1 MDNFIEYYKCG
12 GKTKTSSKPKKV
24 KSCACGSKIKKSKA
38 SKKSTQSAKL
48 KIAAKGMKM
57 KGCGCGSKLYKV
69 GGRIV
74 EMDCNNIIKAQ
85 QGDTINRVAIM
96 PDSLR
101 RTPID
106 STRVYSDSIRV
117 PIDSTRVYSDSI
129 RVPQDSVR
137 VPQDSIR
144 VSSDSIRVPI
154 DSTRVSSDSIRVPQD
169 SVSQNLK
176 TYTFEYPRSINNAL
190 TFNPYLYQLY
200 LHQNLMNDPIYSNVQ
215 SLGNEIQRID
225 LSKYVGSED
234 EKQADKKEQTVKKEQ
249 VIKKPTAKKGSPE
262 IMEIQKR
269 LKRNGYDPGPID
281 GIMGP
286 KTRRALELEKQ
297 DNTIGYLNPSIQT
310 VSVTPLVKKPTVPVV
325 EDLNERP
332 DLLSDEIYMP
342 GNRSNYRLP
351 PLEY

>member
-85 QGDTINRVAIM
+85 QGDTINRVVIM

-117 PIDSTRVYSDSI
+117 PIDSTRV
-129 RVPQDSVR
+129 
-137 VPQDSIR
+137 
-144 VSSDSIRVPI
+144 
-154 DSTRVSSDSIRVPQD
+154 SSDSIRVPQD
-169 SVSQNLK
+169 SIRVPQDSVSSNLK
-176 TYTFEYPRSINNAL
+176 TYTFGYPRSINNVL
-190 TFNPYLYQLY
+190 TFNPYLYQSYLY
-200 LHQNLMNDPIYSNVQ
+200 QNLMNDPIRSSVQ
-215 SLGNEIQRID
+215 SLGNEIRRVD
-225 LSKYVGSED
+225 LSEYVGSED
-234 EKQADKKEQTVKKEQ
+234 EKEQNVKKEQ
-249 VIKKPTAKKGSPE
+249 VVKKPTAKKGSPE

-297 DNTIGYLNPSIQT
+297 DNAIGYLNPSIPT

-342 GNRSNYRLP
+342 GNRSNYRLS

>member
-12 GKTKTSSKPKKV
+12 GKTPSKPKKV
-24 KSCACGSKIKKSKA
+24 KSCACGSKIKKSGN
-38 SKKSTQSAKL
+38 SKKSTKSAKL

-57 KGCGCGSKLYKV
+57 KGCGCGSKLYRV

-85 QGDTINRVAIM
+85 QGDTIHRIVI
-96 PDSLR
+96 
-101 RTPID
+101 TP
-106 STRVYSDSIRV
+106 DSIRV
-117 PIDSTRVYSDSI
+117 PIDSTRV
-129 RVPQDSVR
+129 
-137 VPQDSIR
+137 
-144 VSSDSIRVPI
+144 PI
-154 DSTRVSSDSIRVPQD
+154 DSTRISSDSIRVPQD
-169 SVSQNLK
+169 SIRVPQDSISYNPK
-176 TYTFEYPRSINNAL
+176 TYTFGYPRSINNAL
-190 TFNPYLYQLY
+190 ILNPYLYPLY
-200 LHQNLMNDPIYSNVQ
+200 LRQNLMNDPIHSSVQ
-215 SLGNEIQRID
+215 SLGNEIRRVD
-225 LSKYVGSED
+225 LSEYVGSED
-234 EKQADKKEQTVKKEQ
+234 EKQTNKKEQ
-249 VIKKPTAKKGSPE
+249 VVKKPTAKKGSPE

-297 DNTIGYLNPSIQT
+297 NNTIGYLNPTIST
-310 VSVTPLVKKPTVPVV
+310 VSVNPLVKKPTTLVV

-342 GNRSNYRLP
+342 ENRLSYRQP

>member
-57 KGCGCGSKLYKV
+57 KGCGCGSKLYRV

-85 QGDTINRVAIM
+85 QGDTIKRAVII

-101 RTPID
+101 RTAID
-106 STRVYSDSIRV
+106 ST
-117 PIDSTRVYSDSI
+117 
-129 RVPQDSVR
+129 
-137 VPQDSIR
+137 R

-154 DSTRVSSDSIRVPQD
+154 DSTRVPQDSVRVPIDSTRVPQDSIIVPQD
-169 SVSQNLK
+169 SVSSNLK
-176 TYTFEYPRSINNAL
+176 TYTFGYPRSINNVL
-190 TFNPYLYQLY
+190 TFNPYLYQSYLY
-200 LHQNLMNDPIYSNVQ
+200 QNLMNDPIRSSVQ

-297 DNTIGYLNPSIQT
+297 DNTIGYLNSSIPT

-342 GNRSNYRLP
+342 GNRSNYRLE

>member
-1 MDNFIEYYKCG
+1 
-12 GKTKTSSKPKKV
+12 
-24 KSCACGSKIKKSKA
+24 
-38 SKKSTQSAKL
+38 
-48 KIAAKGMKM
+48 
-57 KGCGCGSKLYKV
+57 
-69 GGRIV
+69 
-74 EMDCNNIIKAQ
+74 
-85 QGDTINRVAIM
+85 
-96 PDSLR
+96 
-101 RTPID
+101 
-106 STRVYSDSIRV
+106 
-117 PIDSTRVYSDSI
+117 
-129 RVPQDSVR
+129 
-137 VPQDSIR
+137 
-144 VSSDSIRVPI
+144 
-154 DSTRVSSDSIRVPQD
+154 
-169 SVSQNLK
+169 
-176 TYTFEYPRSINNAL
+176 
-190 TFNPYLYQLY
+190 
-200 LHQNLMNDPIYSNVQ
+200 MNDPIYSNVQ

-225 LSKYVGSED
+225 LSKYAGSED

-297 DNTIGYLNPSIQT
+297 DNAIGYLNPSIPT
-310 VSVTPLVKKPTVPVV
+310 VSVNPLVKKPTVPVV

>member
-12 GKTKTSSKPKKV
+12 GKTKKTSEPKKV
-24 KSCACGSKIKKSKA
+24 KSCACGSKIKKSGN
-38 SKKSTQSAKL
+38 SKKSTKSAKL

-57 KGCGCGSKLYKV
+57 KGCGCGSKLYRV

-85 QGDTINRVAIM
+85 QGDTIHRVVIT
-96 PDSLR
+96 PDSI
-101 RTPID
+101 RTPQD
-106 STRVYSDSIRV
+106 SIRVPSDSIRV
-117 PIDSTRVYSDSI
+117 PIDSTRI
-129 RVPQDSVR
+129 
-137 VPQDSIR
+137 
-144 VSSDSIRVPI
+144 SSDSIRVPI
-154 DSTRVSSDSIRVPQD
+154 DSTRVPQD

-190 TFNPYLYQLY
+190 TFNPYLYPLY
-200 LHQNLMNDPIYSNVQ
+200 LRQNLMNDPIHSSVQ
-215 SLGNEIQRID
+215 SLGNEIQRMD

-249 VIKKPTAKKGSPE
+249 VVKKPTAKKGSPE

-297 DNTIGYLNPSIQT
+297 DNTIGYLNPTIST
-310 VSVTPLVKKPTVPVV
+310 VSVNPLVKKPSVLVV

-342 GNRSNYRLP
+342 ENRLSYRRQ

>member
-57 KGCGCGSKLYKV
+57 KGCGCGSKLYRV

-85 QGDTINRVAIM
+85 QGDTINRVVIM

-106 STRVYSDSIRV
+106 ST
-117 PIDSTRVYSDSI
+117 
-129 RVPQDSVR
+129 
-137 VPQDSIR
+137 R

-297 DNTIGYLNPSIQT
+297 DNTIGYLNSSIPT
-310 VSVTPLVKKPTVPVV
+310 VSVNPLVKKPTVPVV

>member
-24 KSCACGSKIKKSKA
+24 KYCACGSKIKKSNA
-38 SKKSTQSAKL
+38 SKKSTQSSKL

-57 KGCGCGSKLYKV
+57 KGCGCGSKLYRV

-85 QGDTINRVAIM
+85 QGDTIDRVVIM

-106 STRVYSDSIRV
+106 STRIS
-117 PIDSTRVYSDSI
+117 SDSI
-129 RVPQDSVR
+129 RVPQ
-137 VPQDSIR
+137 
-144 VSSDSIRVPI
+144 
-154 DSTRVSSDSIRVPQD
+154 DSIRVPQD

-176 TYTFEYPRSINNAL
+176 TYTFEYPRSINNVL
-190 TFNPYLYQLY
+190 TFNPYLYQSY
-200 LHQNLMNDPIYSNVQ
+200 LSRNLMNDPIRSSVQ
-215 SLGNEIQRID
+215 SLGNEIQRMD

-234 EKQADKKEQTVKKEQ
+234 EKQADKKEQTVKNEQ

-297 DNTIGYLNPSIQT
+297 DYTIGYLNPSIPT
-310 VSVTPLVKKPTVPVV
+310 VSVTPSVKKPTVLVV

-342 GNRSNYRLP
+342 ENRLSYRRQ

>member
-12 GKTKTSSKPKKV
+12 GKTKTPSKPKKV
-24 KSCACGSKIKKSKA
+24 KSCACGSKIKKSNA
-38 SKKSTQSAKL
+38 SKKSNKSAKL

-57 KGCGCGSKLYKV
+57 KGCGCGSKLYRV

-85 QGDTINRVAIM
+85 QGDTINRVVIM

-106 STRVYSDSIRV
+106 STRI
-117 PIDSTRVYSDSI
+117 
-129 RVPQDSVR
+129 
-137 VPQDSIR
+137 
-144 VSSDSIRVPI
+144 SSDSIRVPS
-154 DSTRVSSDSIRVPQD
+154 DSTRISSDSIRVPQD
-169 SVSQNLK
+169 SIRVPQDSIRVPQDSISSNLK
-176 TYTFEYPRSINNAL
+176 TYTFGYPRSINNVL
-190 TFNPYLYQLY
+190 TFNPYLYQSY
-200 LHQNLMNDPIYSNVQ
+200 LHQNLMNDPIRSSVQ
-215 SLGNEIQRID
+215 SLGNEIQRMD

-249 VIKKPTAKKGSPE
+249 VVKKPTAKKGSPE

-297 DNTIGYLNPSIQT
+297 DNAIGYLNSSIPT
-310 VSVTPLVKKPTVPVV
+310 VSVNPLVKKPTVLVV

-342 GNRSNYRLP
+342 ENRLSYKRQ

>member
-12 GKTKTSSKPKKV
+12 GKTKKPSKPKKV
-24 KSCACGSKIKKSKA
+24 KSCACGSKIKKSNA
-38 SKKSTQSAKL
+38 SKKSTQNAKL

-57 KGCGCGSKLYKV
+57 KGCGCGSKLYRV

-85 QGDTINRVAIM
+85 QGDTIDRVVIM

-106 STRVYSDSIRV
+106 STRI
-117 PIDSTRVYSDSI
+117 
-129 RVPQDSVR
+129 
-137 VPQDSIR
+137 
-144 VSSDSIRVPI
+144 SSDSIRVPI
-154 DSTRVSSDSIRVPQD
+154 DSTRISSDSIRVPQD
-169 SVSQNLK
+169 SISSNLK
-176 TYTFEYPRSINNAL
+176 TYTFGYPRSINNVL
-190 TFNPYLYQLY
+190 TFNPYLYQSYLY
-200 LHQNLMNDPIYSNVQ
+200 QNLMNDPIRSSVQ
-215 SLGNEIQRID
+215 SLGNEIRRVD
-225 LSKYVGSED
+225 LSEYVGSED
-234 EKQADKKEQTVKKEQ
+234 EKQTDKKEQNVKKEQ
-249 VIKKPTAKKGSPE
+249 VVKKPTTKKGSPE

-297 DNTIGYLNPSIQT
+297 DNTIGYLNSSIST
-310 VSVTPLVKKPTVPVV
+310 VSVNPIVKKPTVLVV

-342 GNRSNYRLP
+342 GNRLSYRSS

>member
-24 KSCACGSKIKKSKA
+24 KSCACGSKIKKSNA
-38 SKKSTQSAKL
+38 SKKSTQSSKL

-57 KGCGCGSKLYKV
+57 KGCGCGSKLYRV

-85 QGDTINRVAIM
+85 QGDTIHRAVIM

-106 STRVYSDSIRV
+106 STRI
-117 PIDSTRVYSDSI
+117 
-129 RVPQDSVR
+129 
-137 VPQDSIR
+137 
-144 VSSDSIRVPI
+144 SSDSIRVPI

-169 SVSQNLK
+169 SIIVPIDSTRVPQDSIIVPQDSVSSNLK
-176 TYTFEYPRSINNAL
+176 TYTFGYPRSINNVL
-190 TFNPYLYQLY
+190 TFNPYLYQSYLY
-200 LHQNLMNDPIYSNVQ
+200 QNLMNDPIRSSVQ

-234 EKQADKKEQTVKKEQ
+234 EKQADKKEQ

-269 LKRNGYDPGPID
+269 LKRNGFDPGPID

-297 DNTIGYLNPSIQT
+297 KNTIGYLNSSIPT

-342 GNRSNYRLP
+342 GNRSSYRLS

>member
-57 KGCGCGSKLYKV
+57 KGCGCGSKLYRV

-85 QGDTINRVAIM
+85 QGDTINRVVIM

-106 STRVYSDSIRV
+106 STRVSSDSIRV
-117 PIDSTRVYSDSI
+117 PIDSTRVY
-129 RVPQDSVR
+129 
-137 VPQDSIR
+137 
-144 VSSDSIRVPI
+144 
-154 DSTRVSSDSIRVPQD
+154 SDSIRVPQD

-297 DNTIGYLNPSIQT
+297 DNTIGYLNSSIPT
-310 VSVTPLVKKPTVPVV
+310 VSVNPLVKKPTVPVV